1 MAAITR
7 FSVLLSD
14 ADRQVQIADH
24 LLTVTYPMVKDPK
37 LLMSVIEHC
46 RRAIEDCAD
55 AVVEFHISRD
65 EYELPLHTTAGQPAG
80 KHNAL
85 AAFSDLAKVRHP
97 NIPAANDAVM
107 LCKDF
112 MLTLQQYKEAPISFP
127 RDERLVIASEGFA
140 FLKEVTPAELK
151 RSLHEVKRFVHGAHQ
166 HILLSQEHPRL
177 NTDPR
182 DEHGHMHS
190 REHDRNHDHGR
201 NHEHTTDH
209 QS

>member
-1 MAAITR
+1 MVAPTR

-55 AVVEFHISRD
+55 AVVEFHVSRD
-65 EYELPLHTTAGQPAG
+65 EYELPLHTTAGQPVG

-85 AAFSDLAKVRHP
+85 AAFSDLVKIRHP
-97 NIPAANDAVM
+97 NIPAAGDAVA

-112 MLTLQQYKEAPISFP
+112 MLTLQQYKEAPVSFP

-177 NTDPR
+177 KNGLHEGHGSVHGHEQSR
-182 DEHGHMHS
+182 EHGH
-190 REHDRNHDHGR
+190 GKGA
-201 NHEHTTDH
+201 
-209 QS
+209 

>member
-1 MAAITR
+1 MVAITR

-55 AVVEFHISRD
+55 AVVEFHVSRD
-65 EYELPLHTTAGQPAG
+65 EYELPIHTTAGQPAG

-85 AAFSDLAKVRHP
+85 AAFSDLVKVRHP
-97 NIPAANDAVM
+97 NIPAASDAVA

-112 MLTLQQYKEAPISFP
+112 ALTLQQYKEAPVSFP
-127 RDERLVIASEGFA
+127 RDERLVIANEGFT

-151 RSLHEVKRFVHGAHQ
+151 RSLNEVKRFVHGAHQ
-166 HILLSQEHPRL
+166 HILISQEHPQLKRDARERH
-177 NTDPR
+177 DPVRGHNHAR
-182 DEHGHMHS
+182 DHTPDHNPT
-190 REHDRNHDHGR
+190 HDK
-201 NHEHTTDH
+201 
-209 QS
+209 